1 MDKVEKHRGAAG
13 RSARR
18 GAGCVL
24 VCLLTFGAARCP
36 AQLPD
41 PPASFTM
48 ARLKFG
54 GGGDWY
60 NGPTEIPN
68 LLAFIRSRTRIQTAE
83 REARVEI
90 MDEDLFAYPVL
101 YLTGHGNIRFT
112 EDEVMRLRTYLEH
125 GGFLFANDDY
135 GLDRAFRRE
144 IKRTFPD
151 KELVELPPSFGI
163 FQSPFPFP
171 DGLPK
176 IHEHDGK
183 RPQAFGIFHEGRL
196 VVFYNYE
203 CDLGDGWNDAAVH
216 NDPPEK
222 RDAALKMGT
231 NVVVWALTH

>member
-1 MDKVEKHRGAAG
+1 MDADEKHKGAAG
-13 RSARR
+13 GSARW
-18 GAGCVL
+18 GVACVL
-24 VCLLTFGAARCP
+24 ICLMTFGANRCP

-48 ARLKFG
+48 ARLQFG

-68 LLAFIRSRTRIQTAE
+68 LLAFIRSRTRIHTAE

-135 GLDRAFRRE
+135 GLDKAFRRE

-216 NDPPEK
+216 NDPPER

-231 NVVVWALTH
+231 NVVVWALSH

>member
-1 MDKVEKHRGAAG
+1 MDTEATHKRAAG
-13 RSARR
+13 RSSRW
-18 GAGCVL
+18 GAGCAL
-24 VCLLTFGAARCP
+24 LCLLTVGAARCP
-36 AQLPD
+36 AQLQD

-68 LLAFIRSRTRIQTAE
+68 LLAFIRSRTRIHTAK
-83 REARVEI
+83 REARVEL

-112 EDEVMRLRTYLEH
+112 EDEIMRLRTYLEH

-135 GLDRAFRRE
+135 GLDKAFRRE

-183 RPQAFGIFHEGRL
+183 RPQAFGVFHEGRL

-203 CDLGDGWNDAAVH
+203 CDLGDGWNDVAVH

>member
-1 MDKVEKHRGAAG
+1 MPYNAAG
-13 RSARR
+13 RSARW
-18 GAGCVL
+18 GVPCAL
-24 VCLLTFGAARCP
+24 FCLLAVGSARTP
-36 AQLPD
+36 AQLPG
-41 PPASFTM
+41 PPATFTI

-68 LLAFIRSRTRIQTAE
+68 LLAFIRSQTTIQTAD

-90 MDEDLFAYPVL
+90 MDESFFAYPVL
-101 YLTGHGNIRFT
+101 YLTGHGNIRFS
-112 EDEVMRLRTYLEH
+112 EDEVRRLRTYLEH

-135 GLDRAFRRE
+135 GLDTAFRRE
-144 IKRTFPD
+144 IRRTFPD

-163 FQSPFPFP
+163 FQHPFSFP

-216 NDPPEK
+216 EDPPEK

-231 NVVVWALTH
+231 NVIVWALTH

>member
-1 MDKVEKHRGAAG
+1 MDTVAKHEDGAG
-13 RSARR
+13 RYAPKGLELRSVLPSDSWRR
-18 GAGCVL
+18 PLPG
-24 VCLLTFGAARCP
+24 TTSGAARVIHDGEAKIRRRRRLVQRAHRDSQP
-36 AQLPD
+36 SGLYPKSNDD
-41 PPASFTM
+41 PH
-48 ARLKFG
+48 
-54 GGGDWY
+54 
-60 NGPTEIPN
+60 
-68 LLAFIRSRTRIQTAE
+68 SRT
-83 REARVEI
+83 EARIEI

-112 EDEVMRLRTYLEH
+112 EDEVVRLRTYLEH

-135 GLDRAFRRE
+135 GLDKAFRRE
-144 IKRTFPD
+144 ITRTFPD

-163 FQSPFPFP
+163 FQHPFPFP

>member
-1 MDKVEKHRGAAG
+1 MDTVAKHEDGAG
-13 RSARR
+13 RYARK
-18 GAGCVL
+18 GLSCAL
-24 VCLLTFGAARCP
+24 FCLLTVGAARCP

-68 LLAFIRSRTRIQTAE
+68 LLAFIRSRTTIHTAE
-83 REARVEI
+83 REARIEI

-112 EDEVMRLRTYLEH
+112 DDEVVRLRTYLEH

-135 GLDRAFRRE
+135 GLDKAFRRE
-144 IKRTFPD
+144 ITRTFPD

-163 FQSPFPFP
+163 FQHPFPFP

>member
-1 MDKVEKHRGAAG
+1 MDAYEWHKCAAG
-13 RSARR
+13 RSVRR
-18 GAGCVL
+18 GVICAL
-24 VCLLTFGAARCP
+24 FCLLTVGAARCP
-36 AQLPD
+36 AQPPG

-68 LLAFIRSRTRIQTAE
+68 LLAFIRSRTRIHTAE

-135 GLDRAFRRE
+135 GLDKAFRRE

-183 RPQAFGIFHEGRL
+183 RPQAFGIFHGGRL

-203 CDLGDGWNDAAVH
+203 CDLGDGWNDPAVH